1 MKEKNHQETA
11 LLEGLPSENS
21 VLNPIDLIDY
31 GKEIHGRE
39 APEIPPYCVLAFFK
53 EMYEYVEKTFDP
65 DVIHYFSEKN
75 PMFGPIHVFDY
86 EGVDIAFVFPGI
98 ASPHAASI
106 LEFMI
111 AFGGEYFISIGGA
124 GTLSKDIKRGD
135 IVLPTMALRDEGT
148 SFHYQ
153 EPSRYSYP
161 SGLMLEYIRKSLG
174 ENNVSF
180 REGGTWTTDAFFRE
194 TVEKVEEFYREGC
207 LTVEMEASALFSVAK
222 YRNKHIGGLITAGD
236 CVAGPKWDSRRERG
250 DKETVQRSE
259 IQLLGLALDAFR
271 LLNSELGKGES
282 P

>member
-1 MKEKNHQETA
+1 MKENDHQDIP
-11 LLEGLPSENS
+11 LLAGLPSENS
-21 VLNPIDLIDY
+21 VLNPIDLIEY
-31 GKEIHGRE
+31 GKEFHGKE
-39 APEIPPYCVLAFFK
+39 TPKIPPYCVLAFFK
-53 EMYEYVEKTFDP
+53 EMYEHVDKTFDP
-65 DVIHYFSEKN
+65 EVIHYFSEKN

-111 AFGGEYFISIGGA
+111 AFGGEYFISIGNV
-124 GTLSKDIKRGD
+124 GTLSQDIKRGD
-135 IVLPTMALRDEGT
+135 IILPTKALRDEGT

-161 SGLMLEYIRKSLG
+161 SDLMLDCTRRSLE
-174 ENNVSF
+174 ENNVTF

-194 TVEKVEEFYREGC
+194 TVEKVEEFYSEGC

-222 YRNKHIGGLITAGD
+222 YRNKHIGGLFTAGD
-236 CVAGPKWDSRRERG
+236 CVAGPKWDSTREKG
-250 DKETVQRSE
+250 DMETVHRSKV
-259 IQLLGLALDAFR
+259 QLLNLALDAFH
-271 LLNSELGKGES
+271 LLNSELGNGE